1 MNKNK
6 LWYYWYGC
14 KWTTSTDRPWA
25 AVAFT
30 TRLLI
35 ERLSGQGA
43 GLLSS
48 SRSPGKLCCT
58 GCFCCWAFFP
68 ARSNTHAEET
78 EWAEPRGPEDAG
90 MKPKTA
96 PCCWIDCSQAAVG
109 GHSLERGMEKGE
121 QCGKSFMFL
130 LVKGRKDDLAV
141 LSVFFFDPWK
151 QLLSGP
157 TGNASCL
164 SQLAMVMGPS
174 DQNYVLCAAALSTL
188 RLKKKKKAGC
198 GPIDTYD

>member
-141 LSVFFFDPWK
+141 LSGFFWPLKTTPFRSYRK
-151 QLLSGP
+151 CQLLIAVSN
-157 TGNASCL
+157 GNGTFRSKLRSL
-164 SQLAMVMGPS
+164 SSSSFYPEV
-174 DQNYVLCAAALSTL
+174 
-188 RLKKKKKAGC
+188 KKKKKKQVVD
-198 GPIDTYD
+198 P

>member
-141 LSVFFFDPWK
+141 LSGFFWPLKTTPFRSYRK
-151 QLLSGP
+151 CQLLIAVSN
-157 TGNASCL
+157 GNGTFRSKL
-164 SQLAMVMGPS
+164 RS
-174 DQNYVLCAAALSTL
+174 LCSSSFYPEV
-188 RLKKKKKAGC
+188 KKKKAGC